1 MTDSPDT
8 TVTTPV
14 PLAESPFAPLLRA
27 AVIPSAV
34 CGVITAIVLWIVRG
48 TAGGLSGLFGAALAL
63 AFFTSGLLVL
73 MRLRNLDPA
82 LLMAAGL
89 AVFFGQVLILGLIL
103 AAAVQIKSLDGPA
116 TAIAVVVVVIA
127 WQVFQVIG
135 FRRSRQPI
143 YDPVISDT
151 VGTGRNEPS

>member
-27 AVIPSAV
+27 AFIPSAV
-34 CGVITAIVLWIVRG
+34 CGLITAIVLWIVRG

-63 AFFTSGLLVL
+63 VFFSSGLLVM
-73 MRLRNLDPA
+73 MRLRNVNPG

-89 AVFFGQVLILGLIL
+89 SVFFGQILLLGVVL
-103 AAAVQIKSLDGPA
+103 AVAVQIKSLDGPA

-151 VGTGRNEPS
+151 VGTDRNEPS